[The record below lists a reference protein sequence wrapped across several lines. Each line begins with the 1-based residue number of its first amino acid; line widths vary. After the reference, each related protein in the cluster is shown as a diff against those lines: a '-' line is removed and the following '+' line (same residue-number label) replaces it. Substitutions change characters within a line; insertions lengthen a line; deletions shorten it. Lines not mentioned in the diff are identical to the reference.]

1 MPDYVNHNPDILTC
15 LANLSND
22 EVFTPPEL
30 ANQVLDLIPEDLWKD
45 PNVKVLDPA
54 CKSGVFLRECAKRFL
69 TGLEPV
75 IPDLQE
81 RIDHIFQKQLFGY
94 AITELTAYMSRRSV
108 YCSKSADGKYSVTHF
123 ERDWGNIV
131 YKHVAHTWNGGKC
144 VFCGVSKE
152 VYDKGKEYESYAYR
166 FIHLSDKKFEELKSM
181 KFDLI
186 ISNPPY
192 QLNDGGGSNGISAK
206 PIYHLFVNQAKK
218 LMPRYITMIIP
229 SRWFAGGKG
238 LDDFRYEM
246 LHDKRIRK
254 IVNYPKSRDCFQGV
268 DIAGGI
274 NYFLWNRDNA
284 GDCEFVTKVGDMEN
298 LKIRQLD
305 KYSILISD
313 NIGVEIIEKV
323 RALKE
328 KTVSEL
334 VFPRN
339 SFGFTTSYRGSDA
352 PFEGALTLYSSA
364 GKSYIKREDV
374 TKNPEFM
381 DYYKISIGTLNPDR
395 AGVNNAS
402 DGKMS
407 VTTKVRILK
416 PGELPTET
424 YIVIA
429 VFKEEKEAIQF
440 AKYIKTK
447 FARYLVSLTLSSM
460 HIVKDNFQFVPIP
473 EFSNEEITDDLLYK
487 KYGLSTKEID
497 WIESHIRDMD
507 GGFDE

>member
-1 MPDYVNHNPDILTC
+1 MSDYVNHNPDILTC

-30 ANQVLDLIPEDLWKD
+30 ANQVLDLIPQDFWTD

-69 TGLEPV
+69 KGLEAV
-75 IPDLQE
+75 YPDLQE
-81 RIDHIFQKQLFGY
+81 RIDHIFKEQLFGY
-94 AITELTAYMSRRSV
+94 AITELTSYMSRRSV
-108 YCSKSADGKYSVTHF
+108 YCSKTADGKYSVAHF
-123 ERDWGNIV
+123 ERDWGNIN
-131 YKHVAHTWNGGKC
+131 YKNVDHTWKDGKC
-144 VFCGVSKE
+144 TFCGVSKE
-152 VYDKGKEYESYAYR
+152 VYNKGKDYESFAYM
-166 FIHLSDKKFEELKSM
+166 FIHLNDKKLEEFKNM

-218 LMPRYITMIIP
+218 LKPRYMSMIVP

-238 LDDFRYEM
+238 LDDFRYDM
-246 LHDKRIRK
+246 LHDNRIRN

-274 NYFLWNRDNA
+274 NYFLWDRDYA
-284 GDCEFVTKVGDMEN
+284 GDCKFVTKVGNTEN
-298 LKIRQLD
+298 SKIRRLD
-305 KYSILISD
+305 EYPILISD
-313 NIGVEIIEKV
+313 NIGVEIVEKV
-323 RALKE
+323 RLLKE

-339 SFGFTTSYRGSDA
+339 SFGFTTSYRGAKDS
-352 PFEGALTLYSSA
+352 FVGALSLYSSA
-364 GKSYIKREDV
+364 GKSYVRRDEV
-374 TKNPEFM
+374 TKNSEFI
-381 DYYKISIGTLNPDR
+381 DYYKITVGTLNPDR

-407 VTTKVRILK
+407 VTTKVRILR
-416 PGELPTET
+416 PGELTTET
-424 YIVIA
+424 YIVVA
-429 VFKEEKEAIQF
+429 VFKEEKQATLF

-447 FARYLVSLTLSSM
+447 FVRYLISLTLSSM

-473 EFSNEEITDDLLYK
+473 ESFDEEATDELLYRKYNLSAEEIN
-487 KYGLSTKEID
+487 
-497 WIESHIRDMD
+497 WIEAHIRDMED
-507 GGFDE
+507 ADE